1 MRPVPTPRTK
11 RKSGAAAAEVQNNTT
26 KMMRPHGG
34 HWLPPGTA
42 GQVTSSSTVVAAVLP
57 EVNGVPDVHNTSQ
70 DSGLGPSPFFLQSN
84 GGGGQLQQQPRSSGP
99 QGQAC
104 WGRTPEA
111 SQLTIGS
118 DFATPT
124 LPPPLPPKKRQ
135 QQASNVFSPTL
146 MVKTPSASYGNYYN
160 NHQPPSLPPNTS
172 ANNYNPRTS
181 MECIRT
187 QDFIPVRPEVVMQK
201 ASTASPSLSSNNS
214 TSMILPDHNK
224 MNLKRL
230 QHRNRREAQRNSM
243 LIFSSDEEEDCLK
256 LRQNNGNLQNSPQN
270 INFTENFQ
278 NTVVDAN
285 NETEIVIMNEPFPPE
300 LDFAQITGQTDFRP
314 SMPPPPPPR
323 DPKRR
328 LYLSGSPSCQIHNQ
342 QQHRPVSYAFEKPD
356 VVQNPQPGRP
366 RAASAIVTSAMLPR
380 PRSSSSSNT
389 NNAFVAQSH
398 VYPSHRILPETPPEV
413 VRSPRRSI
421 VKEEAAKQ
429 GNRASSASS
438 YFRYSS
444 FPDLVQPQMEYWK
457 SPPPPF
463 VPTFDPNLVKEEEI
477 ELPPPPRPP
486 RPNLRKKLSNTSND
500 SRGRDSAIGSTFGPS
515 PLLPSSGQLGGT

>member
-1 MRPVPTPRTK
+1 MELK
-11 RKSGAAAAEVQNNTT
+11 
-26 KMMRPHGG
+26 
-34 HWLPPGTA
+34 
-42 GQVTSSSTVVAAVLP
+42 P
-57 EVNGVPDVHNTSQ
+57 ETIQ
-70 DSGLGPSPFFLQSN
+70 
-84 GGGGQLQQQPRSSGP
+84 
-99 QGQAC
+99 
-104 WGRTPEA
+104 EA
-111 SQLTIGS
+111 S
-118 DFATPT
+118 D
-124 LPPPLPPKKRQ
+124 
-135 QQASNVFSPTL
+135 
-146 MVKTPSASYGNYYN
+146 
-160 NHQPPSLPPNTS
+160 
-172 ANNYNPRTS
+172 
-181 MECIRT
+181 
-187 QDFIPVRPEVVMQK
+187 
-201 ASTASPSLSSNNS
+201 
-214 TSMILPDHNK
+214 
-224 MNLKRL
+224 
-230 QHRNRREAQRNSM
+230 
-243 LIFSSDEEEDCLK
+243 SSDEEEDLK
-256 LRQNNGNLQNSPQN
+256 RHGGQNLMN
-270 INFTENFQ
+270 
-278 NTVVDAN
+278 NTGA
-285 NETEIVIMNEPFPPE
+285 NETESVIIMNEPFPPE

>member
-1 MRPVPTPRTK
+1 
-11 RKSGAAAAEVQNNTT
+11 
-26 KMMRPHGG
+26 MRPHGG
-34 HWLPPGTA
+34 HWLPPG
-42 GQVTSSSTVVAAVLP
+42 GQVTSSTVATAVVVVP
-57 EVNGVPDVHNTSQ
+57 EVNVPDVHNTSQ

-84 GGGGQLQQQPRSSGP
+84 GGGGQVQLQQQQVRCSPL
-99 QGQAC
+99 GQS
-104 WGRTPEA
+104 WGRPEV

-118 DFATPT
+118 DFATAA
-124 LPPPLPPKKRQ
+124 PPPLPPKKR
-135 QQASNVFSPTL
+135 QASNVFSPTL
-146 MVKTPSASYGNYYN
+146 MVKTPSYGNYYN
-160 NHQPPSLPPNTS
+160 NHQPSLPPTS
-172 ANNYNPRTS
+172 ANYNPRTS

-187 QDFIPVRPEVVMQK
+187 QDFIPVLPEVVSLEA
-201 ASTASPSLSSNNS
+201 ASTASPSLSSSNS
-214 TSMILPDHNK
+214 TSIPDHNK

-243 LIFSSDEEEDCLK
+243 LIFSSDEEEDLK
-256 LRQNNGNLQNSPQN
+256 RHGGQNNLQN
-270 INFTENFQ
+270 
-278 NTVVDAN
+278 NTGA
-285 NETEIVIMNEPFPPE
+285 NETESVIIMNEPFPPE
-300 LDFAQITGQTDFRP
+300 LDFAQITGKTDFRP

-328 LYLSGSPSCQIHNQ
+328 LYLSGSPSCQQQ

-356 VVQNPQPGRP
+356 VIQNPPGRP
-366 RAASAIVTSAMLPR
+366 RAASAIVTSGMLPR
-380 PRSSSSSNT
+380 PRSSSSSS
-389 NNAFVAQSH
+389 NAFVAQSH

-413 VRSPRRSI
+413 RSRPI

-429 GNRASSASS
+429 GRASSASS